1 MNDDQLPHKNWKKN
15 KNNDTYVHACCMGFT
30 CRELCGDSNP
40 RRAPLGPNLG
50 PNQLKHSVRH
60 ST

>member
-1 MNDDQLPHKNWKKN
+1 
-15 KNNDTYVHACCMGFT
+15 VHACCMGFT